1 MKSQI
6 LAGGRGLGKFT
17 NGFQGGVHIVHKD
30 KVREQLTLRLLQH
43 RVQTAKQM
51 HYQEPIRPTIS
62 SSAPARAQARE
73 VAEKMLG
80 QTLVTK
86 QTGPAGKP
94 VNVLYVA
101 SKLSLEREMYFAL
114 LLDRQTAGA
123 AFLPGT
129 AAPLWQA
136 LGIVQPQRSL

>member
-1 MKSQI
+1 M
-6 LAGGRGLGKFT
+6 
-17 NGFQGGVHIVHKD
+17 
-30 KVREQLTLRLLQH
+30 
-43 RVQTAKQM
+43 
-51 HYQEPIRPTIS
+51 
-62 SSAPARAQARE
+62 QARE

-123 AFLPGT
+123 IILPGT
-129 AAPLWQA
+129 ADVACQNLGNLTAAPQEVHRIAFRSSHVSFQRQHWIAVFCSTGL
-136 LGIVQPQRSL
+136 LGRVSRTFRQKHVQDGVCNGPHGPRKA